1 MDLWFPFV
9 EILVCA
15 LAGMLIMRL
24 DASRQYMYW
33 EQYGGS
39 KARCARGDKG
49 HDTLVPRLL
58 CHLSLAVYRIL
69 NFVEGNIFL
78 IIFFFKKVLRGPAE
92 FFGRY

>member
-15 LAGMLIMRL
+15 LAGMLVCALAGMLIMRL
-24 DASRQYMYW
+24 NASRQYMYW

-78 IIFFFKKVLRGPAE
+78 NYFFFSKR
-92 FFGRY
+92 F